1 MKKGLLVFI
10 LLSIVGTTWAQKR
23 ANPQELVDR
32 NEKLEILLLEY
43 KQQMHKTDAII
54 KRLQS
59 ENRSLTKEIGLITN
73 KKDKSR
79 DDIQQLMV
87 ERRRLLSN
95 KVALEQNIQQ
105 RETTIQLLEEANKK
119 LATDNR
125 ILKSTNALLEEAAI
139 VSDTIQLYLDMTI
152 REQEESIKELINN
165 YSQKCSEII
174 GQYKAPITRDVL
186 DVVMD
191 GKEEGPESK
200 YIESMTITACF
211 QLPNEKTSERVL
223 VYFTLYDKETKRV
236 VRKIKFLVP
245 KTYHSRNISY
255 YEGTHKL
262 STQGKFELSD
272 NVKYSYEITYM
283 EKIVAKGV
291 LNPS

>member
-1 MKKGLLVFI
+1 MKHGLLVFI
-10 LLSIVGTTWAQKR
+10 LLSAIGTTWAQR

-43 KQQMHKTDAII
+43 KQQLQKTDAII
-54 KRLQS
+54 KRLQR
-59 ENRSLTKEIGLITN
+59 ENHSLTREIGSLTK

-79 DDIQQLMV
+79 DDIRQLIV
-87 ERRRLLSN
+87 ERQRLLAN
-95 KVALEQNIQQ
+95 KIELEENIQQ

-119 LATDNR
+119 LANDNQ
-125 ILKSTNALLEEAAI
+125 ILKSTNALLEEAAMA
-139 VSDTIQLYLDMTI
+139 SDTIQLYLDMTI
-152 REQEESIKELINN
+152 KEQEESIKELMNS

-191 GKEEGPESK
+191 GKEDGPESK

-211 QLPNEKTSERVL
+211 QLPDEKTSDRVQ
-223 VYFTLYDKETKRV
+223 VYFTLFDKETKRV
-236 VRKIKFLVP
+236 VRKIRFLVP
-245 KTYHSRNISY
+245 KTYHSNNVSY

-262 STQGKFELSD
+262 NTQGKFELSD
-272 NVKYSYEITYM
+272 NVKYAYEITYM
-283 EKIVAKGV
+283 EKIVAKGS